1 MNANWIYYNMH
12 ATDIMYELLKLKL
25 AHFYPSTNDMFLV
38 NKQRIWFLFH
48 FIDKTKPMQ
57 SMIFAWFLKSYIC
70 NSSQMNELF
79 LREI

>member
-1 MNANWIYYNMH
+1 MH

-48 FIDKTKPMQ
+48 FIDKRKPMQ
-57 SMIFAWFLKSYIC
+57 SMIFA
-70 NSSQMNELF
+70 
-79 LREI
+79 